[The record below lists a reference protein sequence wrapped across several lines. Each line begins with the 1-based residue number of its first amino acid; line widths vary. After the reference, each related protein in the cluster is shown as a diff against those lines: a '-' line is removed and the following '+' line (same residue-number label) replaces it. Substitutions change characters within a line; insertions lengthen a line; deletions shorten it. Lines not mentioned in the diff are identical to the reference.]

1 MALRKSRD
9 VLKEKRDKIVALEA
23 QANYAVNI
31 VTSTI
36 DTLGAIN
43 RQIDSDLQEID
54 EYANELEA
62 TRLALSGRRKNNE
75 AIIANFSKLIGATTD

>member
-9 VLKEKRDKIVALEA
+9 VLKEKRNRIVALEA

-36 DTLGAIN
+36 DALGAIN
-43 RQIDSDLQEID
+43 QQIDSDLKEID
-54 EYANELEA
+54 EYASELEA
-62 TRLALSGRRKNNE
+62 ARLAMAGRRKNNE
-75 AIIANFSKLIGATTD
+75 AIIANFSKLLGVTSD

>member
-62 TRLALSGRRKNNE
+62 ARLALSGRRKNNE